1 MKRILLVFV
10 ILTTVFLS
18 ACAVNT
24 STSAP
29 AINTVTT
36 KMPNS
41 TVIEVTAEALFTAY
55 HNGNKVAG
63 DDEYKGK
70 TIQVSG
76 EAMALGY
83 NSSGIPYIELS
94 GGWQTWSY
102 QLDMAMSSMGVQCC
116 FSLNDESALAQL
128 PLNQNV
134 KIQGQCAGYDFDLD
148 EDNVIL
154 DNCSL
159 VK

>member
-1 MKRILLVFV
+1 MLAPFN
-10 ILTTVFLS
+10 
-18 ACAVNT
+18 A

-29 AINTVTT
+29 ANSTVTAT
-36 KMPNS
+36 MPNS

-55 HNGNKVAG
+55 HNGNKVAA

-76 EAMALGY
+76 EAMAIGY

-94 GGWQTWSY
+94 GGGLTLSER
-102 QLDMAMSSMGVQCC
+102 LEMGLSSTGVQC
-116 FSLNDESALAQL
+116 FFNLNDESALAQL
-128 PLNQNV
+128 PLNQSV

-148 EDNVIL
+148 EDNIVL
-154 DNCSL
+154 DNCTL